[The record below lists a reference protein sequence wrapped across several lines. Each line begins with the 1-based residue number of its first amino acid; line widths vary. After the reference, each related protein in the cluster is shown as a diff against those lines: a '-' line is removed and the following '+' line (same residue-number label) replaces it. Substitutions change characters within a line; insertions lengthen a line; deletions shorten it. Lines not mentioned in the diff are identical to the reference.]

1 MGDIMFEK
9 DRLFAKKLDEKDDLR
24 KFREEFYL
32 NPGEIY
38 MDGNSLGLMSKPAEK
53 AVHRMLEEWKT
64 LGIRGWLDAKKPWYY
79 YSEELAKGLAP
90 LLGASP
96 EEITVHG
103 STTINIHNLISTMY
117 QPTEKKYK
125 ILIDNLNFPT
135 DRYAIESF
143 LKLQGKSLE
152 THLKVVESEDGS
164 TLKED
169 TIISHMT
176 SDVALILL
184 PSVLYRSGQL
194 LDIEKLTKAAHER
207 NIIIGFD
214 CSHSAGVVNHKLSDH
229 GVDFAMWSNYKY
241 LNNGPGGASGLYLN
255 KRHFNRPVGL
265 EGWFGSTKEKQF
277 DLDDH
282 LTPSND
288 ASRLEIGTPNLLSM
302 APLEGSLEIF
312 NKAGID
318 NIRRKSINITEY
330 LIYLIDEYLT
340 EFGFEIGSPR
350 ESSHRG
356 GHVALLHDEA
366 IRINEA
372 LKDEGIVPDFR
383 KPNVIR
389 LAPVPLYISYEE
401 VFDVVMALKRIM
413 TEEKYKKY
421 DKKRS
426 VVA

>member
-1 MGDIMFEK
+1 MFK
-9 DRLFAKKLDEKDDLR
+9 SDRAFAKKLDEQDALSD
-24 KFREEFYL
+24 FREKFYL

-38 MDGNSLGLMSKPAEK
+38 MDGNSLGLMSKPAER
-53 AVHRMLEEWKT
+53 AIHRMLEEWKT
-64 LGIRGWLDAKKPWYY
+64 LGIRGWLGAEKPWYY
-79 YSEELAKGLAP
+79 YSEELSKGLAP
-90 LLGASP
+90 LVGASP
-96 EEITVHG
+96 EEVTVHA

-117 QPTEKKYK
+117 EPTKKRYK

-143 LKLQGKSLE
+143 LELQGKNLE
-152 THLKVVESEDGS
+152 THLKVVESRDGKTLDEDEII
-164 TLKED
+164 KE
-169 TIISHMT
+169 MT
-176 SDVALILL
+176 DDVALILL
-184 PSVLYRSGQL
+184 PAVLYRSGQL
-194 LDIEKLTKAAHER
+194 LDIEKLTKKAHEKD
-207 NIIIGFD
+207 IIIGFD
-214 CSHSAGVVNHKLSDH
+214 CSHSAGVVNHQLSDH

-255 KRHFNRPVGL
+255 KKHFNKPVGL
-265 EGWFGSTKEKQF
+265 AGWFGSTKEKQF
-277 DLDDH
+277 DLEDH

-288 ASRLEIGTPNLLSM
+288 ASGLEIGTPNLLSM

-312 NKAGID
+312 KEAGID
-318 NIRRKSINITEY
+318 RVREKSIQITDY
-330 LIYLIDEYLT
+330 FIYLIDEYLT
-340 EFGFEIGSPR
+340 TYGFEVGSPR
-350 ESSHRG
+350 ESSRRG
-356 GHVALLHDEA
+356 GHVALIHEEA
-366 IRINEA
+366 VRINEA

-413 TEEKYKKY
+413 ENKTYEKY

>member
-1 MGDIMFEK
+1 MFK
-9 DRLFAKKLDEKDDLR
+9 SDRAYAKKLDEQDALSD
-24 KFREEFYL
+24 FREKFYL

-38 MDGNSLGLMSKPAEK
+38 MDGNSLGLMSKPAER
-53 AVHRMLEEWKT
+53 AIHRMLEEWKT
-64 LGIRGWLDAKKPWYY
+64 LGIRGWLGAEKPWYY
-79 YSEELAKGLAP
+79 YSEELSKGLAP
-90 LLGASP
+90 LVGASP
-96 EEITVHG
+96 EEVTVHA

-117 QPTEKKYK
+117 EATEKRYK

-143 LKLQGKSLE
+143 LELQGKNLE
-152 THLKVVESEDGS
+152 THLKVVESRDGKTLDEDEII
-164 TLKED
+164 KE
-169 TIISHMT
+169 MT
-176 SDVALILL
+176 DDVALILL
-184 PSVLYRSGQL
+184 PAVLYRSGQL
-194 LDIEKLTKAAHER
+194 LDIEKLTKKAHEKD
-207 NIIIGFD
+207 IIIGFD
-214 CSHSAGVVNHKLSDH
+214 CSHSAGVVNHQLSDH

-255 KRHFNRPVGL
+255 KKHFNKPVGL
-265 EGWFGSTKEKQF
+265 AGWFGSTKEKQF
-277 DLDDH
+277 DLEDH

-288 ASRLEIGTPNLLSM
+288 ASGLEIGTPNLLSM

-312 NKAGID
+312 KEAGID
-318 NIRRKSINITEY
+318 RVREKSIQITDY
-330 LIYLIDEYLT
+330 FIYLIDEYLT
-340 EFGFEIGSPR
+340 TYGFEVGSPR
-350 ESSHRG
+350 ESSRRG
-356 GHVALLHDEA
+356 GHVALIHEEA
-366 IRINEA
+366 VRINEA

-413 TEEKYKKY
+413 ENKTYEKY

>member
-1 MGDIMFEK
+1 MFK
-9 DRLFAKKLDEKDDLR
+9 SDRAYAKKLDEQDALSD
-24 KFREEFYL
+24 FREKFYL

-38 MDGNSLGLMSKPAEK
+38 MDGNSLGLMSKPAER
-53 AVHRMLEEWKT
+53 AIHRMLEEWKT
-64 LGIRGWLDAKKPWYY
+64 LGIRGWLGTEKPWYY
-79 YSEELAKGLAP
+79 YSEELSKGLAP
-90 LLGASP
+90 LVGASP
-96 EEITVHG
+96 EEVTVHA

-117 QPTEKKYK
+117 EATEKRYK

-143 LKLQGKSLE
+143 LELQGKNLE
-152 THLKVVESEDGS
+152 THLKVVESRDGKTLDEDEII
-164 TLKED
+164 KE
-169 TIISHMT
+169 MT
-176 SDVALILL
+176 DDVALILL
-184 PSVLYRSGQL
+184 PAVLYRSGQL
-194 LDIEKLTKAAHER
+194 LDIEKLTKKAHEKD
-207 NIIIGFD
+207 IIIGFD
-214 CSHSAGVVNHKLSDH
+214 CSHSAGVVNHQLSDH

-255 KRHFNRPVGL
+255 KKHFNKPVGL
-265 EGWFGSTKEKQF
+265 AGWFGSTKEKQF
-277 DLDDH
+277 DLEDH

-288 ASRLEIGTPNLLSM
+288 ASGLEIGTPNLLSM

-312 NKAGID
+312 KEAGID
-318 NIRRKSINITEY
+318 RVREKSIQITDY
-330 LIYLIDEYLT
+330 FIYLIDEYLT
-340 EFGFEIGSPR
+340 TYGFEVGSPR
-350 ESSHRG
+350 ESSRRG
-356 GHVALLHDEA
+356 GHVALIHEEA
-366 IRINEA
+366 VRINEA

-413 TEEKYKKY
+413 ENKTYEKY